1 MSLKPL
7 MPLLSRHT
15 SRALPPLTAALLA
28 LGACTAGQPPV
39 PPLPPLQQ
47 APTLTIADTDL
58 VQKLNEMDLT
68 RIALAKIAQTN
79 AARSDI
85 ATLGA
90 TMVKDL
96 TGNQDKLAKLVSA
109 HAITLAP
116 KPSAENQKIIDR
128 MQHLHGASFDRAYIR
143 YLWRDDARMKPVLE
157 SGIASSK
164 NADLTKL
171 ATDTKTLLAAYEAQL
186 K

>member
-39 PPLPPLQQ
+39 PPLPALQQ
-47 APTLTIADTDL
+47 APTLTTADTDFA
-58 VQKLNEMDLT
+58 QKLSEMDLT

-90 TMVKDL
+90 TMAKDL
-96 TGNQDKLAKLVSA
+96 TGNQDKLTKLVST
-109 HAITLAP
+109 HAITLAA

-128 MQHLHGASFDRAYIR
+128 MQDLHGAAFDRAYMR
-143 YLWRDDARMKPVLE
+143 YLSRDDARMKPILE
-157 SGIASSK
+157 SEIAGSK

-171 ATDTKTLLAAYEAQL
+171 ATDTKTLLAGYAAQL